1 MHMWIQNIECFYGT
15 CDGCVDVDKDV
26 FIKYLPE
33 IACMSCPY
41 VI

>member
-1 MHMWIQNIECFYGT
+1 MHMRIQNIECFYET

-26 FIKYLPE
+26 FIKY
-33 IACMSCPY
+33 PY